1 MSNDAGVAP
10 PLVPAVAYDDAPA
23 AIRWLTDVLG
33 LRVIRKFEMPDGTIA
48 HAELAWRSAMVFV
61 NSRPP
66 LENPWSAVGPASIA
80 LSVDTYDVVDRHF
93 ARAVAA
99 GADIVRAAYDSK
111 TPAFPEGSRQ
121 FDVRDPEGNLWTVG
135 TYRPR
140 LTPACHPERSEGS
153 ALCETSQ
160 KREHR

>member
-1 MSNDAGVAP
+1 MTNVDEGLAP
-10 PLVPAVAYDDAPA
+10 PLIPSVPYDDAAA

-33 LRVIRKFEMPDGTIA
+33 LREVRKFEMPDGTIA
-48 HAELAWRSAMVFV
+48 HAELTWRGAMVFV
-61 NSRPP
+61 HTRPP
-66 LENPWSAVGPASIA
+66 SENPWSAVGLASIA
-80 LSVDTYDVVDRHF
+80 LAADSAEVVDRHY

-99 GADIVRAAYDSK
+99 SADIVRPAYDSK

-140 LTPACHPERSEGS
+140 ITPESR
-153 ALCETSQ
+153 
-160 KREHR
+160 